1 MFRFIFLTAFL
12 LISLNL
18 QSQNIKKQEE
28 LEKKSRLL
36 KKEIKKINELLF
48 SNEKK
53 KKTAL
58 DEVEDLE
65 LKLFFREELIKINNQ
80 QANEIVI
87 RININEKTILNQRN
101 ELDKLKNNYSKMIK
115 NSYQSRSLNNRL
127 MFLFS
132 SENFYQAYKR
142 LEYLKQ
148 YSASR
153 RKFALRIEQKTKLL
167 QELNKSLIDQKI
179 KKDNLIQENRKAK
192 QVLLNEKKRQK
203 EVINFLLK
211 KRKNLSAKI
220 NLKQKQAKEIDNE
233 IEKLI
238 KQAILVSKKNSKNSN
253 SVVFDLTP
261 EAKLIANNFKS
272 NKGRLPWPLEK
283 GVVIQRFGKQ
293 PHPVVRTTTIQSNG
307 VTIATKPNSIV
318 RSVFD
323 GEVMAILVYKGSNP
337 SVLIRHGNYIS
348 AYKNLGRVDVKKG
361 ERIKAKQKIGKVFTN
376 QKSGKSTMQ
385 FSIFNNAVP
394 ENPKNWIYEM

>member
-1 MFRFIFLTAFL
+1 MYKFICFTLFL

-18 QSQNIKKQEE
+18 QSQNIKKQKE
-28 LEKKSRLL
+28 LENKSRIL

-53 KKTAL
+53 KKNAI
-58 DEVEDLE
+58 DEVEDLQV
-65 LKLFFREELIKINNQ
+65 KLSFRKELIKINNQ
-80 QANEIVI
+80 QANEII
-87 RININEKTILNQRN
+87 KRININEKTILNQRN
-101 ELDKLKNNYSKMIK
+101 ELDKLKSDYSQMIK

-153 RKFALRIEQKTKLL
+153 RKFVNEIQKKTKLL
-167 QELNKSLIDQKI
+167 QELNKSLINQKL

-192 QVLLNEKKRQK
+192 QVLLKEKKRQK
-203 EVINFLLK
+203 DVIGFLLK
-211 KRKNLSAKI
+211 KRKTLSNQI
-220 NLKQKQAKEIDNE
+220 NLKQKQAREIDNK
-233 IEKLI
+233 IEALI
-238 KQAILVSKKNSKNSN
+238 KEAILASKKNKTKSN
-253 SVVFDLTP
+253 SVVFELTP
-261 EAKLIANNFKS
+261 EAKLIASNFRS
-272 NKGRLPWPLEK
+272 NKGRLPWPLEN

-293 PHPVVRTTTIQSNG
+293 PHPIVRTTMIQSNG
-307 VTIATKPNSIV
+307 VTIATKPNSFV
-318 RSVFD
+318 RSVFK

-337 SVLIRHGNYIS
+337 SVLIKHGNYIT

-361 ERIKAKQKIGKVFTN
+361 DIVKAKQKIGKVFTN
-376 QKSGKSTMQ
+376 QKSGKSTIQ
-385 FSIFNNAVP
+385 FSIFNNTVP
-394 ENPKNWIYEM
+394 QNPKKWIFEM

>member
-211 KRKNLSAKI
+211 KRKNLSTQI

-238 KQAILVSKKNSKNSN
+238 KQAILVSKKNSKKSN

>member
-238 KQAILVSKKNSKNSN
+238 KQAILVSKKNSKKSN

>member
-153 RKFALRIEQKTKLL
+153 RKFAIRIEQKTKLL

-211 KRKNLSAKI
+211 KKKNLSVQI

-238 KQAILVSKKNSKNSN
+238 KQAILVSTKNKKKSN

>member
-12 LISLNL
+12 LISINL
-18 QSQNIKKQEE
+18 QSQNIKKQKE
-28 LEKKSRLL
+28 LEKRSILL

-179 KKDNLIQENRKAK
+179 KKENLIQENRKAK

-211 KRKNLSAKI
+211 KRKNLSTQI

-238 KQAILVSKKNSKNSN
+238 KQAILVSKKNSKKSN

>member
-203 EVINFLLK
+203 EVISFLLK
-211 KRKNLSAKI
+211 KRKNLSTQI

-238 KQAILVSKKNSKNSN
+238 KQAILVSKKNSKKSN

>member
-203 EVINFLLK
+203 EVISFLLK
-211 KRKNLSAKI
+211 KRKNLSAQI

>member
-179 KKDNLIQENRKAK
+179 KKENLIQENRKAK

-211 KRKNLSAKI
+211 KRKNLSTQI

-238 KQAILVSKKNSKNSN
+238 KQAILVSKKNSKKSN

>member
-80 QANEIVI
+80 QANEIVM

-179 KKDNLIQENRKAK
+179 KKENLIQENRKAK

>member
-179 KKDNLIQENRKAK
+179 KKENLIQENRKAK

-211 KRKNLSAKI
+211 KRKNLSTQI

>member
-28 LEKKSRLL
+28 LEKKSILL

-80 QANEIVI
+80 QANEIVM

-179 KKDNLIQENRKAK
+179 KKENLIQENRKAK
-192 QVLLNEKKRQK
+192 QVLLKM
-203 EVINFLLK
+203 V
-211 KRKNLSAKI
+211 
-220 NLKQKQAKEIDNE
+220 
-233 IEKLI
+233 
-238 KQAILVSKKNSKNSN
+238 
-253 SVVFDLTP
+253 
-261 EAKLIANNFKS
+261 
-272 NKGRLPWPLEK
+272 
-283 GVVIQRFGKQ
+283 
-293 PHPVVRTTTIQSNG
+293 
-307 VTIATKPNSIV
+307 
-318 RSVFD
+318 
-323 GEVMAILVYKGSNP
+323 
-337 SVLIRHGNYIS
+337 
-348 AYKNLGRVDVKKG
+348 
-361 ERIKAKQKIGKVFTN
+361 
-376 QKSGKSTMQ
+376 
-385 FSIFNNAVP
+385 
-394 ENPKNWIYEM
+394 

>member
-1 MFRFIFLTAFL
+1 MLRFIYLISFL
-12 LISLNL
+12 LISINL
-18 QSQNIKKQEE
+18 QSQNVKKQKE
-28 LEKKSRLL
+28 LENKSRLL

-58 DEVEDLE
+58 EEVEDLE
-65 LKLFFREELIKINNQ
+65 LKLSFREELIKINNQ
-80 QANEIVI
+80 QANELVK
-87 RININEKTILNQRN
+87 RININENTITNQRN
-101 ELDKLKNNYSKMIK
+101 ELDKLKKNYSEMIK
-115 NSYQSRSLNNRL
+115 NSYHSRSLNNRL

-167 QELNKSLIDQKI
+167 QELNQSLINQKI
-179 KKDNLIQENRKAK
+179 KKDNLIKENRKAK
-192 QVLLNEKKRQK
+192 KVLLKEKSRQK

-211 KRKNLSAKI
+211 KRKNLSVQI

-238 KQAILVSKKNSKNSN
+238 KQAILVSKKNNKKSN

-261 EAKLIANNFKS
+261 EAKLIASNFKS

-293 PHPVVRTTTIQSNG
+293 PHPVVRTTMIQSNG

-337 SVLIRHGNYIS
+337 SVLIKHGNYIS

-361 ERIKAKQKIGKVFTN
+361 EKIKAKQKIGKVFTN
-376 QKSGKSTMQ
+376 QKSGKSTIQ
-385 FSIFNNAVP
+385 FSIFNNAIP

>member
-1 MFRFIFLTAFL
+1 MLRFIYLISFL
-12 LISLNL
+12 LISINL
-18 QSQNIKKQEE
+18 QSQNVKKQKE
-28 LEKKSRLL
+28 LENKSRLL

-58 DEVEDLE
+58 EEVEDLE
-65 LKLFFREELIKINNQ
+65 LKLSFREELIKINNQ
-80 QANEIVI
+80 QANELVK
-87 RININEKTILNQRN
+87 RININENTITNQRN
-101 ELDKLKNNYSKMIK
+101 ELDKLKKNYSEMIK
-115 NSYQSRSLNNRL
+115 NSYHSRSLNNRL

-167 QELNKSLIDQKI
+167 QELNQSLINQKI
-179 KKDNLIQENRKAK
+179 KKDNLIKENRKAK
-192 QVLLNEKKRQK
+192 KVLLKEKSRQK

-211 KRKNLSAKI
+211 KRKNLSVQI

-238 KQAILVSKKNSKNSN
+238 KQAILASKKNNKKSN

-261 EAKLIANNFKS
+261 EAKLIASNFKS

-293 PHPVVRTTTIQSNG
+293 PHPVVRTTMIQSNG

-337 SVLIRHGNYIS
+337 SVLIKHGNYIS

-361 ERIKAKQKIGKVFTN
+361 EKIKAKQKIGKVFTN
-376 QKSGKSTMQ
+376 QKSGKSTIQ
-385 FSIFNNAVP
+385 FSIFNNAIP

>member
-1 MFRFIFLTAFL
+1 MLRFIYLISFL
-12 LISLNL
+12 LISINL
-18 QSQNIKKQEE
+18 QSQNVKKQKE
-28 LEKKSRLL
+28 LENKSRLL

-58 DEVEDLE
+58 EEVEDLE
-65 LKLFFREELIKINNQ
+65 LKLSFSEELIKINNQ
-80 QANEIVI
+80 QANELVK
-87 RININEKTILNQRN
+87 RININENTITNQRN
-101 ELDKLKNNYSKMIK
+101 ELDKLKKNYSEMIK
-115 NSYQSRSLNNRL
+115 NSYHSRSLNNRL

-167 QELNKSLIDQKI
+167 QELNQSLINQKI
-179 KKDNLIQENRKAK
+179 KKDNLIKENRKAK
-192 QVLLNEKKRQK
+192 KVLLKEKSRQK

-211 KRKNLSAKI
+211 KRKNLSVQI

-238 KQAILVSKKNSKNSN
+238 KQAILVSKKNNKKSN

-261 EAKLIANNFKS
+261 EAKLIASNFKS

-293 PHPVVRTTTIQSNG
+293 PHPVVRTTMIQSNG

-337 SVLIRHGNYIS
+337 SVLIKHGNYIS

-361 ERIKAKQKIGKVFTN
+361 EKIKAKQKIGKVFTN
-376 QKSGKSTMQ
+376 QKSGKSTIQ
-385 FSIFNNAVP
+385 FSIFNNAIP

>member
-1 MFRFIFLTAFL
+1 M
-12 LISLNL
+12 
-18 QSQNIKKQEE
+18 
-28 LEKKSRLL
+28 
-36 KKEIKKINELLF
+36 
-48 SNEKK
+48 
-53 KKTAL
+53 
-58 DEVEDLE
+58 
-65 LKLFFREELIKINNQ
+65 
-80 QANEIVI
+80 
-87 RININEKTILNQRN
+87 
-101 ELDKLKNNYSKMIK
+101 
-115 NSYQSRSLNNRL
+115 
-127 MFLFS
+127 
-132 SENFYQAYKR
+132 
-142 LEYLKQ
+142 
-148 YSASR
+148 
-153 RKFALRIEQKTKLL
+153 
-167 QELNKSLIDQKI
+167 
-179 KKDNLIQENRKAK
+179 
-192 QVLLNEKKRQK
+192 
-203 EVINFLLK
+203 
-211 KRKNLSAKI
+211 
-220 NLKQKQAKEIDNE
+220 
-233 IEKLI
+233 
-238 KQAILVSKKNSKNSN
+238 
-253 SVVFDLTP
+253 TP
-261 EAKLIANNFKS
+261 EAKLIASNFRS

>member
-1 MFRFIFLTAFL
+1 MVRFIYWILFL
-12 LISLNL
+12 LISINL
-18 QSQNIKKQEE
+18 QSQNIKKQKL
-28 LEKKSRLL
+28 LENKSRLL

-53 KKTAL
+53 KKNAL
-58 DEVEDLE
+58 DEVEDLA
-65 LKLFFREELIKINNQ
+65 LKLSFREELIKINNQ
-80 QANEIVI
+80 QANEIVK
-87 RININEKTILNQRN
+87 RININEKTILTQRK
-101 ELDKLKNNYSKMIK
+101 ELDKLKSNYSEMIK

-132 SENFYQAYKR
+132 SDNFYQAYKR

-153 RKFALRIEQKTKLL
+153 RKFANEIQKKTKLL
-167 QELNKSLIDQKI
+167 QQLNQSLINQKI
-179 KKDNLIQENRKAK
+179 KKDNLVKENKKAK
-192 QVLLNEKKRQK
+192 QVLTREKKRQK
-203 EVINFLLK
+203 EVVDFLLK
-211 KRKNLSAKI
+211 KRKNLSVQI

-233 IEKLI
+233 IEILI
-238 KQAILVSKKNSKNSN
+238 KQAILASKKNNKKSN

-261 EAKLIANNFKS
+261 EAKLIASNFRS

-293 PHPVVRTTTIQSNG
+293 PHPVVRTTMIQSNG
-307 VTIATKPNSIV
+307 VTIATKPNSFV
-318 RSVFD
+318 RSVFK

-337 SVLIRHGNYIS
+337 SVLIKHGNYIT

-361 ERIKAKQKIGKVFTN
+361 DIIKAKQRIGKVFTN

-385 FSIFNNAVP
+385 FSIFINTVP
-394 ENPKNWIYEM
+394 QNPKNWIYEM